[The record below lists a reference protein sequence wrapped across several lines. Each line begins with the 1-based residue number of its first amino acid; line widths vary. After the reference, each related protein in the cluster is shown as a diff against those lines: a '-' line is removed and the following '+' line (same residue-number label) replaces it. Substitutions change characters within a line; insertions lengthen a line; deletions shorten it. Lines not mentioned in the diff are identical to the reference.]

1 MIVGIGTDIFD
12 VSRMRSKLEGDG
24 GRLRE
29 VIFTPREVE
38 YCEEKRYPARHYA
51 ARFAAKEALLK
62 ALAYDGRGGLV
73 WRQIEIDRDRSGQPR
88 VLLHG
93 KLRERA
99 ESLFVNRILVSLSHS
114 NTTAVAQV
122 ILES

>member
-1 MIVGIGTDIFD
+1 VIVGIGTDIFD